1 MTSSRPAKS
10 TRKYFVT
17 SSGIHSDQEKYSAW
31 EALHHAMAESP
42 RHYPVNDWRYRHPLA
57 DAMDAEM
64 DLWPVI
70 KTLYMVGACH
80 RVHAGTNNKPP
91 APALPAPAVP
101 RALVT
106 GTPPITRMRWPN
118 LDCEILMLGSSVGN
132 HDVDGYRAQHHLDP
146 LREALSRYGMRST
159 TLLIDVKSEVVQ
171 PAPALL
177 GATIGAAGIFRA
189 IQSHLRPSGSL
200 ALDDLP
206 GFEAWHA
213 EISALYPLD
222 DVLTRRGLEEIIE
235 KIYSA
240 AYCLRRYFAQQA
252 IKGVIGYCYYGV
264 VGFATALACR
274 ALGIPFFDMQHGSA
288 GPHHHCYHWPGMP
301 DGGYNTLPT
310 HFLCWSAVESE
321 AIVGCAPG
329 SGPRAL
335 TVGHSWRLME
345 QLLQESGIGGGKAR
359 YLPPTIKAHYA
370 SQGQLAAQRLAA
382 RDALG
387 LTTVLLTLRAN
398 EDIAW
403 LAPLLTATDANLHFL
418 IRLHPA
424 ESRDEKCLEARTTAL
439 ETPRVEVM
447 RASRTP
453 MSVLLREC
461 SLHLTGYSSSILD
474 ALAFAVP
481 SLCYAWSSKWFYN
494 PAHYPFV
501 RMVTPEVDAVME
513 AIRTHGPAIT
523 VSPAAPLCLTLN
535 ELGRQLTTEILTPHT
550 RKKV

>member
-159 TLLIDVKSEVVQ
+159 TLLIDVKSEVAQ

-213 EISALYPLD
+213 DHLCVPGPSKSEGEAGSDAQAGVGAGSGANCDQVGVWCLVGSSEEFAD
-222 DVLTRRGLEEIIE
+222 AFKDAFGVLSSDILVVLECEAFV
-235 KIYSA
+235 SP
-240 AYCLRRYFAQQA
+240 
-252 IKGVIGYCYYGV
+252 
-264 VGFATALACR
+264 VGF
-274 ALGIPFFDMQHGSA
+274 
-288 GPHHHCYHWPGMP
+288 
-301 DGGYNTLPT
+301 
-310 HFLCWSAVESE
+310 E
-321 AIVGCAPG
+321 
-329 SGPRAL
+329 
-335 TVGHSWRLME
+335 
-345 QLLQESGIGGGKAR
+345 
-359 YLPPTIKAHYA
+359 
-370 SQGQLAAQRLAA
+370 
-382 RDALG
+382 
-387 LTTVLLTLRAN
+387 
-398 EDIAW
+398 
-403 LAPLLTATDANLHFL
+403 
-418 IRLHPA
+418 
-424 ESRDEKCLEARTTAL
+424 
-439 ETPRVEVM
+439 
-447 RASRTP
+447 
-453 MSVLLREC
+453 
-461 SLHLTGYSSSILD
+461 
-474 ALAFAVP
+474 
-481 SLCYAWSSKWFYN
+481 
-494 PAHYPFV
+494 
-501 RMVTPEVDAVME
+501 
-513 AIRTHGPAIT
+513 
-523 VSPAAPLCLTLN
+523 
-535 ELGRQLTTEILTPHT
+535 
-550 RKKV
+550 